1 MQEVLENYLKV
12 DDNKIKVYAMN
23 CRAIATKKRYI
34 NKSVSLIKQNTNFF
48 FNFKKQKTEKKE
60 AKDRWDRQKTN
71 SKRIYL
77 NPAMLLI
84 AVYVKDIEISI
95 RSPHY
100 IQLEI
105 G

>member
-23 CRAIATKKRYI
+23 CTATATKKRYI
-34 NKSVSLIKQNTNFF
+34 NKSVSLIKQNTFF
-48 FNFKKQKTEKKE
+48 FNFKKQEMEKKE

-84 AVYVKDIEISI
+84 EVYVKDIEISI
-95 RSPHY
+95 RNPHY
-100 IQLEI
+100 I
-105 G
+105 